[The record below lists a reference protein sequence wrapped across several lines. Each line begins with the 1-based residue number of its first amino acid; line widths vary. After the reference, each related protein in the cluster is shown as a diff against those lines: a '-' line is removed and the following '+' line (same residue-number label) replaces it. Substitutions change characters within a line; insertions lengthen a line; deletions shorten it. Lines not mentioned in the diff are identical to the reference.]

1 MDPMAFGTSW
11 KSIVEDAG
19 WGAAALL
26 TVLALVAL
34 LVFAVKGRYRSSQA
48 RAARALLGARTDQT
62 PVGSCASTASDL
74 SSVTQIQPA
83 LAFSPK
89 VPCVIRVIYPIFAV
103 ACFWLFVWADLSVAA
118 RVNADLEVA
127 GSPQGTWKWSGT
139 MSSLTLLP
147 AAKDAWDSDA
157 KATAILLGL
166 LNGLWPFCQTLV
178 LLTLG

>member
-48 RAARALLGARTDQT
+48 RAARALLGARNDQT

-89 VPCVIRVIYPIFAV
+89 VPCVIRVMSHLPDICRGMLLAFCLGRFI
-103 ACFWLFVWADLSVAA
+103 C
-118 RVNADLEVA
+118 
-127 GSPQGTWKWSGT
+127 GS
-139 MSSLTLLP
+139 SSE
-147 AAKDAWDSDA
+147 
-157 KATAILLGL
+157 
-166 LNGLWPFCQTLV
+166 C
-178 LLTLG
+178 